1 MSELSLIVAM
11 DRRGLIG
18 KQGDLPW
25 RFSEDLKHFKR
36 ETLGHVVVMGRK
48 TFESIGRPLPG
59 RTNVVVSRKGF
70 EAPEGVLVFGSLDEA
85 LAHAHALDEKPF
97 VIGGGALYEA
107 ALPHATEI
115 VLTEVDGDYEGD
127 TYFPEIPP
135 DFVEVARVPG
145 ETPELTFRW
154 LRRRSA

>member
-1 MSELSLIVAM
+1 MALSRDTDRLSAADASVELATGGVTAAIELPPARHTRWKQLGQILI
-11 DRRGLIG
+11 D
-18 KQGDLPW
+18 
-25 RFSEDLKHFKR
+25 
-36 ETLGHVVVMGRK
+36 
-48 TFESIGRPLPG
+48 
-59 RTNVVVSRKGF
+59 
-70 EAPEGVLVFGSLDEA
+70 EGVLTQEVLDEA